1 MKRQKEAGLQYLMNL
16 GIRAA
21 KDKAGMQKQLEEKL
35 GKEAAQALLQRVDGE
50 SDAQVI
56 YDLKNAD
63 LNTAL
68 AFSGAYDSDIYRKV
82 CNWIDKNRDVFGG
95 EILEVGCDSGIMSC
109 FLGRTFPEA
118 HITSIDRTPAAIAI
132 AQQLADRMG
141 VTNVTFRQCDVM
153 DLEEQQFDT
162 VFSLRTMHENI
173 INRTIRPSFQFLLDQ
188 AVMYGNTVSDYADA
202 LMGHVRQGGNFV
214 SIERGEVNPM
224 FLGWLLNIRANG
236 MTVEEA
242 RYEELHCTV
251 LGNPDIF
258 QAVTAVRTGDT
269 DSNVYGFWCSLFSMD
284 PNAYQFYGWQAET
297 LLQNSVPDLNHLLE
311 GCFLANQEGEPC
323 GKYVVWSLN
332 SRPGAVLYYQG
343 NADGVTVS
351 FYDASLT
358 DQICAQIRTIR
369 EQSQKQGLLV
379 TKLEDQ
385 LQENV

>member
-1 MKRQKEAGLQYLMNL
+1 MKRQKEAGLQYLMDL

-21 KDKAGMQKQLEEKL
+21 KDKEGMKKQLAEKL
-35 GKEAAQALLQRVDGE
+35 GKEAAQALLQRIDGE
-50 SDAQVI
+50 TDAQVI

-63 LNTAL
+63 LDTAL
-68 AFSGAYDSDIYRKV
+68 AFSGAYDSDIYRKA
-82 CNWIDKNRDVFGG
+82 CNWIDNNRAVFGR

-109 FLGRTFPEA
+109 YLGRMFPESQ
-118 HITSIDRTPAAIAI
+118 ITSIDRTPAAIAV
-132 AQQLADRMG
+132 AKELAEKMG
-141 VTNVTFRQCDVM
+141 VTNVTFQCSDVM
-153 DLEEQQFDT
+153 ELEARQFDT

-173 INRTIRPSFQFLLDQ
+173 ADRTIRPSFQFLLDQ

-202 LMGHVRQGGNFV
+202 LMGHVRQGGSFV

-236 MTVEEA
+236 MQLEDS
-242 RYEELHCTV
+242 RYEELHCSV

-258 QAVTAVRTGDT
+258 QAVAAIKTGQQDA
-269 DSNVYGFWCSLFSMD
+269 NVYGFWCSLFAMD
-284 PNAYQFYGWQAET
+284 PDTYQFHGWQAET

-351 FYDASLT
+351 FYDASLA
-358 DQICAQIRTIR
+358 DQICAQIRSIQ
-369 EQSQKQGLLV
+369 EQSRKQGLLV
-379 TKLEDQ
+379 TKLEDR
-385 LQENV
+385 LQEIP